1 MCLYCEE
8 KFEYPADSFLHIKLV
23 HPEWEEDMAGL
34 LNGFLKYLLKKA
46 TVTAVPGRVQA
57 EGSDEKVVEQKECEK
72 KRSRYS
78 NPDWLKDLKRGFLKE
93 IIEPCSKAVKNAV
106 DQNDKIENVAEKRAV
121 RLEIKNSLVKV
132 LIRTFGGVSRPHIK
146 EVRQLV
152 VELQFIY
159 PAMFR
164 DDESQGYGF
173 GGVKGGEGFAS
184 QVLDAVCKKD
194 GLNAKKLKTGEGLNI
209 PGSNG
214 TGVNKKTKRNKE
226 IYGISKARFNESPE
240 DGNSTEKIMS
250 ANDESLCLEE
260 REKIYEEN
268 RPALQAEIRK
278 TQKPVLNFCRGFW
291 KHQQH
296 IENQFKYSSNAEGL
310 TKAVEAN
317 FEKQMRNLELYLK
330 FKSEDLLFIEEIRRI
345 EEKCQVEFGG
355 SRLFKDIMILR
366 MAGDHFDKSGKVLV
380 RLEDD
385 GPPATDSPFLMAVC
399 VDK

>member
-1 MCLYCEE
+1 M
-8 KFEYPADSFLHIKLV
+8 KS
-23 HPEWEEDMAGL
+23 
-34 LNGFLKYLLKKA
+34 
-46 TVTAVPGRVQA
+46 

-72 KRSRYS
+72 KRSRHS
-78 NPDWLKDLKRGFLKE
+78 NPDWLRDLKRGFLKE
-93 IIEPCSKAVKNAV
+93 IIEPCSKAVRNAV
-106 DQNDKIENVAEKRAV
+106 DKNERIENAAEKRSV
-121 RLEIKNSLVKV
+121 RLEIKNSLVKC
-132 LIRTFGGVSRPHIK
+132 LIQTFGGVSRPHIK
-146 EVRQLV
+146 EVREVV

-164 DDESQGYGF
+164 EDETQGYGF

-194 GLNAKKLKTGEGLNI
+194 GLAAKKLKTGEGMNI
-209 PGSNG
+209 TGSIG
-214 TGVNKKTKRNKE
+214 TGGNNKTKRTKE
-226 IYGISKARFNESPE
+226 IYGISKARFNENPVDE
-240 DGNSTEKIMS
+240 NSTEKIIS
-250 ANDESLCLEE
+250 ANDDSLLFEE

-278 TQKPVLNFCRGFW
+278 TQKAVFNFCRGFW

-310 TKAVEAN
+310 TSAVEAN
-317 FEKQMRNLELYLK
+317 FEKQIRNLELYLK
-330 FKSEDLLFIEEIRRI
+330 FKSPEELLFTEEMRRI
-345 EEKCQVEFGG
+345 EEKCQVEFDG

-380 RLEDD
+380 RLEED

-399 VDK
+399 VNK